1 MPRVSRLGVGGG
13 LNHLCEVEVPEMFG
27 EITVVPDAFD
37 PFMAPLQNKNKR
49 ELIRYDSAF
58 FVNQE

>member
-1 MPRVSRLGVGGG
+1 MPRVACLDVGGG

-27 EITVVPDAFD
+27 EITGVPDTFD
-37 PFMAPLQNKNKR
+37 PFMAPQKNKR